1 MTLAQKRTL
10 ERIDVARCDQ
20 CLCMQWALAPSWQ
33 PWVRGACAAAVLANS
48 LTLVNAA
55 GRIPRSGYEK
65 DVVKEA
71 IEGSMAPI
79 GLGLLLT
86 AVAA

>member
-1 MTLAQKRTL
+1 
-10 ERIDVARCDQ
+10 
-20 CLCMQWALAPSWQ
+20 MQWALAPSWQ